1 VFQSTNKTMGK
12 DPGVIAASAESNR
25 TVRVDTKGDCDA
37 NFSLTDT
44 PASVVPFRGFKPAP

>member
-25 TVRVDTKGDCDA
+25 AVRVDTKGDCDA

-44 PASVVPFRGFKPAP
+44 PASVVPFRGFKVS